1 MENLKAQYKEEL
13 AVVRHEMAIMDT
25 ESSSLATS
33 LDEEALSLRKQL
45 SEVLAEKDQT
55 QDKHQTELLELRDE
69 FKQITEQLGA
79 LQQVS
84 LSLLKL
90 PISWAGLAEP
100 KISDFNILQVMV
112 PHP

>member
-1 MENLKAQYKEEL
+1 
-13 AVVRHEMAIMDT
+13 MAIMDT

-45 SEVLAEKDQT
+45 SEVLTEKDET
-55 QDKHQTELLELRDE
+55 HSKHQAELLELRDE

-84 LSLLKL
+84 LSIFTLH
-90 PISWAGLAEP
+90 IFSTRLAEP
-100 KISDFNILQVMV
+100 YQISIS
-112 PHP
+112 

>member
-1 MENLKAQYKEEL
+1 
-13 AVVRHEMAIMDT
+13 MANMDT
-25 ESSSLATS
+25 ENSSLATS

-90 PISWAGLAEP
+90 PNSWTGLAEP

>member
-1 MENLKAQYKEEL
+1 M
-13 AVVRHEMAIMDT
+13 AVLRHEMAIMDT

-55 QDKHQTELLELRDE
+55 HSKHQAELLELRDE

-84 LSLLKL
+84 LSICNSTWGSQAKGTRI
-90 PISWAGLAEP
+90 PTKE
-100 KISDFNILQVMV
+100 
-112 PHP
+112 

>member
-1 MENLKAQYKEEL
+1 
-13 AVVRHEMAIMDT
+13 MAIMDT

-90 PISWAGLAEP
+90 PISWAGLAGP